1 MGTHYESILQLCMFS
16 GAKRVRAPRRAHI
29 HCKSILQLCMF
40 QAPKEYVHR
49 VGHIS
54 TVNQCFN
61 YVCFRRQKSTCTASG
76 APRGSASSAKRFSS
90 SSHQRRPLSTS
101 SAAPVYLGC
110 ISAVSRVYLGCIS
123 AVSRGYLGCI
133 SGISRRSHEHISTS
147 PVRLVPRGGRHG
159 SCSTPLRVTAKST
172 LPRWSVA

>member
-1 MGTHYESILQLCMFS
+1 MHVS

-29 HCKSILQLCMF
+29 HCKSMLQLCMF

-49 VGHIS
+49 VGRTARLGQLGQALLFLLPSETPFVNVLSRAGIS
-54 TVNQCFN
+54 
-61 YVCFRRQKSTCTASG
+61 R
-76 APRGSASSAKRFSS
+76 
-90 SSHQRRPLSTS
+90 L
-101 SAAPVYLGC
+101 YLGC
-110 ISAVSRVYLGCIS
+110 ISGVSRLYLGCIS
-123 AVSRGYLGCI
+123 GVSRVHLGCI